1 MLRIKD
7 SRAFLCIF
15 ILRGMDLKDIHIQQI
30 ENLME
35 YEFSHLVQESEEE
48 GFNFLIRLINEYKNK
63 INVFNKTGECL
74 YGVFQGDML
83 IGVGGLN
90 EDPYTKDNKIGRLR
104 RFYISRDYR
113 RIGLGNLLL
122 NQLLCH
128 AEKYFEV
135 IVLHT
140 DTKQGDV
147 FYTANGFVK
156 GDYIRDQVTTKYYRD
171 CYPNNSYEQFLLV
184 NRYIL
189 KIADI

>member
-1 MLRIKD
+1 MN
-7 SRAFLCIF
+7 
-15 ILRGMDLKDIHIQQI
+15 LKDIHTQQI

-35 YEFSHLVQESEEE
+35 YEFSHLVQDSKKE
-48 GFNFLIRLINEYKNK
+48 GFNFIIKLINEYKNK

-74 YGVFQGDML
+74 YGIFQEDTL

-90 EDPYTKDNKIGRLR
+90 EDPYTEDNKIGRLR

-113 RIGLGNLLL
+113 RIGLGNVLL

-140 DTKQGDV
+140 DTKQGNA

-156 GDYIRDQVTTKYYRD
+156 GGLYKGSSHYKV
-171 CYPNNSYEQFLLV
+171 L
-184 NRYIL
+184 
-189 KIADI
+189 

>member
-1 MLRIKD
+1 M
-7 SRAFLCIF
+7 
-15 ILRGMDLKDIHIQQI
+15 KDIHTQQI

-35 YEFSHLVQESEEE
+35 YEFSHLVQDSKKE
-48 GFNFLIRLINEYKNK
+48 GFNFIIKLINEYKNK

-74 YGVFQGDML
+74 YGIFQEDTL

-90 EDPYTKDNKIGRLR
+90 EDPYTEDNKIGRLR

-113 RIGLGNLLL
+113 RIGLGNVLL

-140 DTKQGDV
+140 DTKQGNA

-156 GDYIRDQVTTKYYRD
+156 GGLYKGSSHYKV
-171 CYPNNSYEQFLLV
+171 L
-184 NRYIL
+184 
-189 KIADI
+189 

>member
-1 MLRIKD
+1 MLRIND
-7 SRAFLCIF
+7 SRAFYIF
-15 ILRGMDLKDIHIQQI
+15 SYLGGMDLKDIHIQQI
-30 ENLME
+30 EKLMG
-35 YEFSHLVQESEEE
+35 YEFSHLVQDSEEE
-48 GFNFLIRLINEYKNK
+48 GFNFLIRLISEYKNE
-63 INVFNKTGECL
+63 INTFNKTGECL
-74 YGVFQGDML
+74 YGIFQGDML

-113 RIGLGNLLL
+113 RLGLGNLLL

-156 GDYIRDQVTTKYYRD
+156 GGLYKGSSHYK
-171 CYPNNSYEQFLLV
+171 LL
-184 NRYIL
+184 
-189 KIADI
+189 

>member
-1 MLRIKD
+1 M
-7 SRAFLCIF
+7 
-15 ILRGMDLKDIHIQQI
+15 ILEHFYVFSYLGGMDLKDIHIQKI

-35 YEFSHLVQESEEE
+35 YEFSHLVQDSEEE
-48 GFNFLIRLINEYKNK
+48 
-63 INVFNKTGECL
+63 
-74 YGVFQGDML
+74 
-83 IGVGGLN
+83 GLN

-135 IVLHT
+135 IVLHA

-156 GDYIRDQVTTKYYRD
+156 GGLYTGSSHYK
-171 CYPNNSYEQFLLV
+171 LL
-184 NRYIL
+184 
-189 KIADI
+189 

>member
-1 MLRIKD
+1 M
-7 SRAFLCIF
+7 
-15 ILRGMDLKDIHIQQI
+15 ILERFYVFSYLGGMDLKDIHIQQI
-30 ENLME
+30 ENSME
-35 YEFSHLVQESEEE
+35 YEFSHLVQDSEEE

-63 INVFNKTGECL
+63 INTFNKTGECL
-74 YGVFQGDML
+74 YGIFQGDML

-104 RFYISRDYR
+104 RFYISKDFR

-135 IVLHT
+135 IVLHA
-140 DTKQGDV
+140 DTKEGDA

-156 GDYIRDQVTTKYYRD
+156 EELYKGSSHYKVLSR
-171 CYPNNSYEQFLLV
+171 
-184 NRYIL
+184 
-189 KIADI
+189 

>member
-1 MLRIKD
+1 
-7 SRAFLCIF
+7 
-15 ILRGMDLKDIHIQQI
+15 
-30 ENLME
+30 
-35 YEFSHLVQESEEE
+35 
-48 GFNFLIRLINEYKNK
+48 
-63 INVFNKTGECL
+63 
-74 YGVFQGDML
+74 ML

-113 RIGLGNLLL
+113 RLGLGNLLL

-147 FYTANGFVK
+147 FYTANGFIK
-156 GDYIRDQVTTKYYRD
+156 GDYIRDRVTTNYYRN
-171 CYPNNSYEQFLLV
+171 CYPKNSYEQVLLV

-189 KIADI
+189 KSLIYEVAILILKPTFIISFTKLLL